1 MHIPYPAYNVS
12 QKSESYKEYK
22 PWNTCT
28 VTIGKQVTYENF
40 EKETNY
46 LNIFVL
52 YINLKFCGIF
62 LEAPDS

>member
-1 MHIPYPAYNVS
+1 MHIPYPAYSVS

-22 PWNTCT
+22 PWNTFT

-46 LNIFVL
+46 L
-52 YINLKFCGIF
+52 
-62 LEAPDS
+62 